1 MAIKLRVYICL
12 LILIFPVATYLL
24 GIVNASN
31 GLVWLALDTGY
42 YYPVYVITPSLFKK
56 LEMGLLVPM
65 LGGRLLAFLLYL
77 LSLLLF
83 FKMKDKLFPN

>member
-1 MAIKLRVYICL
+1 MARKLRIYLSL

>member
-1 MAIKLRVYICL
+1 MARKLRIYLSL

-65 LGGRLLAFLLYL
+65 LGGRLLAFLLYS

>member
-1 MAIKLRVYICL
+1 MARKLRIYLSL

-31 GLVWLALDTGY
+31 GLLWLALDTGY
-42 YYPVYVITPSLFKK
+42 YYPVYVIAPSLFKK
-56 LEMGLLVPM
+56 LEIGLLVPM